1 MQVIDGVAPVVLNVP
16 TKTRETHA
24 HVAPWYLQHTDK
36 MTHKTQL
43 YCTIIIIIKVF
54 INSKHLSRKTILAFT
69 LIYAHMSTCIQEYI
83 HSTQQVKLNCI
94 SVEHTAEPSSRQT
107 PLRCSRW
114 TNQSTLSV
122 LFPFISVPSK
132 QMYAT
137 REQSSWSQPWCVEGV
152 PQHYSTQW
160 LTLNCHHNTI
170 VTICIK
176 H

>member
-1 MQVIDGVAPVVLNVP
+1 MILNVP

-69 LIYAHMSTCIQEYI
+69 LIYAHMSICIQEYI

-122 LFPFISVPSK
+122 LFSFISVPSK

-137 REQSSWSQPWCVEGV
+137 REQSSWSQP
-152 PQHYSTQW
+152 
-160 LTLNCHHNTI
+160 
-170 VTICIK
+170 
-176 H
+176 